1 MVFTSGRPTGWLS
14 TVSEV
19 CRAHNPARG
28 KHIYLHI
35 PPSIDIYSIIW
46 YIVRVDVVSHRHVV
60 YLFFR
65 TCAGVR
71 WSTAKLGLGYA
82 AA

>member
-1 MVFTSGRPTGWLS
+1 MGFMSGPRSGCAVTA
-14 TVSEV
+14 SEV